1 MGFKYK
7 KANLSLKNDLYAWLE
22 GIRKRMDARSVPEVI
37 RMLLK
42 LMRQATADEN
52 TARMMIESI
61 EALTTN
67 DPGINEVDLLFSEY
81 QEQQRQEITQGYNIN
96 QRT

>member
-1 MGFKYK
+1 MGFEYK
-7 KANLSLKNDLYAWLE
+7 KANLSLKNDLYSWLE

-42 LMRQATADEN
+42 LMRQATADEA
-52 TARMMIESI
+52 TARMMMETI
-61 EALTTN
+61 EAITTN
-67 DPGINEVDLLFSEY
+67 DPGANEIDLLFSEY
-81 QEQQRQEITQGYNIN
+81 QEQQRQETTQGYNLN